1 MEFKN
6 LSQYFRE
13 YYIENKLMIPDLLF
27 QREIGFIPFDGTMV
41 RHKMFNN
48 EAGIEKYVRYMVPRH
63 LYYSSAYYRYPEQ
76 HTMAEKEWLGAELI
90 FDLDADHIE
99 GADKMTYVQI
109 LDEVKKHTM
118 KLLNMLQDDFGFD
131 EKNIKLY
138 FSGGRGYHVHIESE
152 RVYELDSDARRE
164 IGDYIRME
172 NLNIDELK
180 KLDDVYFEYGVLK
193 KLNIYISDF
202 FNNIDENYVKNIF
215 RKDTIHYLKYI
226 NNKYYKEKKIIDFLK
241 NQNGNKFKL
250 IGKEDSNI
258 KYNELILKS
267 LLNNFKKAS
276 MAEIDEPVTTDIH
289 RLIRFPLSLHGK
301 TGLMVKPLKIGDLK
315 DFMPLNDAIPDVF
328 KNGSRKI
335 NLGID
340 KFEITMNNENYKVE
354 KGINE
359 APLYL
364 AIFAV
369 AINVAEFVD

>member
-1 MEFKN
+1 
-6 LSQYFRE
+6 
-13 YYIENKLMIPDLLF
+13 MIGVGINGYGT
-27 QREIGFIPFDGTMV
+27 IGRRV
-41 RHKMFNN
+41 AH
-48 EAGIEKYVRYMVPRH
+48 AV
-63 LYYSSAYYRYPEQ
+63 S
-76 HTMAEKEWLGAELI
+76 
-90 FDLDADHIE
+90 
-99 GADKMTYVQI
+99 
-109 LDEVKKHTM
+109 
-118 KLLNMLQDDFGFD
+118 LQDDMYVTGIVKNSPDYVAKFASKSFNIYVPDEGKVREFEENNIKVRGTVND
-131 EKNIKLY
+131 LINESDLIVDGTPEGMGEKNIKLY
-138 FSGGRGYHVHIESE
+138 FSGGRGYHVHIESDNI
-152 RVYELDSDARRE
+152 YNLDSDARRE
-164 IGDYIRME
+164 IGDYIRIE

-180 KLDDVYFEYGVLK
+180 KLDDVRVEYGILK

>member
-1 MEFKN
+1 M
-6 LSQYFRE
+6 
-13 YYIENKLMIPDLLF
+13 
-27 QREIGFIPFDGTMV
+27 
-41 RHKMFNN
+41 
-48 EAGIEKYVRYMVPRH
+48 
-63 LYYSSAYYRYPEQ
+63 
-76 HTMAEKEWLGAELI
+76 
-90 FDLDADHIE
+90 
-99 GADKMTYVQI
+99 
-109 LDEVKKHTM
+109 
-118 KLLNMLQDDFGFD
+118 QDDSGFD